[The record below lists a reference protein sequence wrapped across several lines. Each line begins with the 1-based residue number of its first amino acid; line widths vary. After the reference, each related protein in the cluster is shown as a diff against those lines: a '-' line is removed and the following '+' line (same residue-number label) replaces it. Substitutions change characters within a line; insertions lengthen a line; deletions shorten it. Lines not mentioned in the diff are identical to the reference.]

1 MAPSAYL
8 KLKINYMKELQKPY
22 DSLEIFSIDLSC
34 ILALPYVE
42 NGIQAGFPSPAD
54 DFLDLSIDLNAALVQ
69 HPSATF
75 YARVKGNSMIGDG
88 ISEGDLLIVDR
99 SLEAE
104 NGKIAVCCLNGE
116 FTVKRLQK
124 QHNSCWLVS
133 SNEAF
138 DPIQVHPD
146 DDFLVWGMV
155 VHVIKS
161 L

>member
-1 MAPSAYL
+1 
-8 KLKINYMKELQKPY
+8 MKRILNSCTQLQIYKT
-22 DSLEIFSIDLSC
+22 DLSSV
-34 ILALPYVE
+34 LPLPYVE

-54 DFLDLSIDLNAALVQ
+54 DFLDLSIDLNSELIQ

-75 YARVKGNSMIGDG
+75 YARVKGDSMIGDG

-99 SLEAE
+99 SVEVQD
-104 NGKIAVCCLNGE
+104 GKIAVCCLNGE

-124 QHNSCWLVS
+124 KHNCCWLMPSNKSYAPIRVS
-133 SNEAF
+133 RE
-138 DPIQVHPD
+138 

-155 VHVIKS
+155 IHVIKS